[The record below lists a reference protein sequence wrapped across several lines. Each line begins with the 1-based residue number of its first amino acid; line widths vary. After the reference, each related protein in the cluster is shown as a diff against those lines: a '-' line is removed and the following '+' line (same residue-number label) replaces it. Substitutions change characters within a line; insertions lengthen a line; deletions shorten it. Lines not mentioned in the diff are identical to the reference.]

1 MEQWEKMGAFFDVR
15 AGMYEDHM
23 RAFPGVDSYGV
34 GASFAPQT
42 QAPVRLLDLGC
53 GTGLE
58 MSYLFGRMPNLRATC
73 LDLSGEMLSVLRAHY
88 AGRAAQLT
96 LLQASYLDWD
106 YPEAAFDL
114 AVSFNSL
121 HHLEEAPK
129 QALYRRIR
137 DSLVPGGRY
146 IETDFMAPAGP
157 AQEYR
162 ARYEAACAAL
172 GEAVRQGAYHI
183 DLPMTPDSQR
193 GLMLGA
199 GFDEVNVVFSDL
211 KAEGSFAVLVARR

>member
-1 MEQWEKMGAFFDVR
+1 MKRFEKMGAFFDVR
-15 AGMYEDHM
+15 ADLYESHM

-42 QAPVRLLDLGC
+42 KAAVRLLDLGC

-58 MSYLFGRMPNLRATC
+58 LSYLFRRMPNLTATC
-73 LDLSGEMLSVLRAHY
+73 LDLSGEMLAVLRAHY
-88 AGRAAQLT
+88 ADHAGQLT

-137 DSLVPGGRY
+137 DSLAPGGQY
-146 IETDFMAPAGP
+146 IETDFMAPPGP
-157 AQEYR
+157 ALEYR
-162 ARYEAACAAL
+162 ERYEAACAAL
-172 GEAVRQGAYHI
+172 GSEVRQGAYHI
-183 DLPMTPDSQR
+183 DLPMTPDAQR
-193 GLMLGA
+193 ELMLSA
-199 GFDEVNVVFSDL
+199 GFSEVNVVFSDL
-211 KAEGSFAVLVARR
+211 KEEGSFAVIVARR